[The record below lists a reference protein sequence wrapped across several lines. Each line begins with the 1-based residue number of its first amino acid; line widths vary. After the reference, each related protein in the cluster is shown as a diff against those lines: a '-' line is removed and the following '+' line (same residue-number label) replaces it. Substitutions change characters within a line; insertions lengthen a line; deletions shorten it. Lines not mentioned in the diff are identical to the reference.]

1 MNVPEK
7 RIAIIVDPSLPLG
20 LIANTVATIGIGIG
34 AVERDFG
41 DISLTDIAGRAVKTS
56 ATRPVPILQAPA
68 GGMVSLLLKA
78 LPAPEGAIVVPFPR
92 FARHLHAFCDYH
104 TQFPERDLATETI
117 DGLGLAGT
125 ERWVRSLTG
134 SLKLLR

>member
-7 RIAIIVDPSLPLG
+7 RIAIVVDPSLPLG

-41 DISLTDIAGRAVKTS
+41 DVSLTDVAERAVKTS

-68 GGMVSLLLKA
+68 NEIASLLLKA

-92 FARHLHAFCDYH
+92 FARSLHAFSDYQA
-104 TQFPERDLATETI
+104 QFPERDLATETI
-117 DGLGLAGT
+117 EGLGLAGT
-125 ERWVRSLTG
+125 EHWVRSLTG

>member
-7 RIAIIVDPSLPLG
+7 RIAIVVDPSLPLG

-41 DISLTDIAGRAVKTS
+41 DVSLTDVAERTVKTS
-56 ATRPVPILQAPA
+56 ATRPVPILQASA
-68 GGMVSLLLKA
+68 SEIASLLLKA

-92 FARHLHAFCDYH
+92 FARSLHAFSDYQA
-104 TQFPERDLATETI
+104 QFPERDLAAETI
-117 DGLGLAGT
+117 EGLGLAGA